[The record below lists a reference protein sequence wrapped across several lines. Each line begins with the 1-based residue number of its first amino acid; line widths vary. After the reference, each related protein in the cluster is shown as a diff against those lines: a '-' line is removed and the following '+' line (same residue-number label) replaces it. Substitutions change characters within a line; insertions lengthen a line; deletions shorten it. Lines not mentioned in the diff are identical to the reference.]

1 MANPKYVLI
10 IDEGINEILAKKA
23 EACNSGANFNSK
35 YNIKLLSRIRNNGLY
50 YAEFVDFFFKNN
62 NPEVVLFELLGEYNR
77 ISPKIKEN
85 GRTVGMISKSEYYDN
100 ACKSLY
106 GNDMKFVR
114 LNGNPEETSKNLDA
128 LFE

>member
-1 MANPKYVLI
+1 MAKSKCVLI

-23 EACNSGANFNSK
+23 EACSSCAVFSSE
-35 YNIKLLSRIRNNGLY
+35 YNIKLLSSIRNNGLY
-50 YAEFVDFFFKNN
+50 YAEFVDFFFKNK

-85 GRTVGMISKSEYYDN
+85 GRTVGMISKGEDYDN
-100 ACKSLY
+100 ACRSLY

-114 LNGNPEETSKNLDA
+114 LSGKPEETRRNLDA